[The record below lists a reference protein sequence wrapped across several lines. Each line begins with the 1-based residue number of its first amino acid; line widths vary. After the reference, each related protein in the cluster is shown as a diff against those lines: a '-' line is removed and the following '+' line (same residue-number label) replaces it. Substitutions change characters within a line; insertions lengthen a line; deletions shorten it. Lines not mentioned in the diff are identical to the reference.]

1 MIVYMAMELFNNRTC
16 NAISIVVFICYSID
30 LHFKVSVFSHCAAFL
45 TLVSFFIIAI
55 RIRSSKEKYEA
66 MYKAKKILTLNVI
79 SLAYYA
85 MVLTFL

>member
-45 TLVSFFIIAI
+45 TLVSFFIAI